1 MKLYLILHF
10 YQSSFW
16 VPLYY
21 TKQGVHQKL
30 KQDVSFP
37 KPIAT
42 INSGILVFLESDII
56 AYEANKKELLDADYK
71 YWHTYIKWT
80 FKK

>member
-1 MKLYLILHF
+1 MLLSINWQLA
-10 YQSSFW
+10 
-16 VPLYY
+16 
-21 TKQGVHQKL
+21 L
-30 KQDVSFP
+30 KQDRSFP
-37 KPIAT
+37 KPIAK

-71 YWHTYIKWT
+71 YWHTHIKWT

>member
-1 MKLYLILHF
+1 MKLLGVADLAKR
-10 YQSSFW
+10 W
-16 VPLYY
+16 NY

-37 KPIAT
+37 KPIAK
-42 INSGILVFLESDII
+42 INSWILVFLESDII
-56 AYEANKKELLDADYK
+56 NYEANKKELLDADYK
-71 YWHTYIKWT
+71 YWHTHIKWT

>member
-1 MKLYLILHF
+1 MKLLGVADLAKR
-10 YQSSFW
+10 W
-16 VPLYY
+16 NY

-37 KPIAT
+37 KPIAK

-56 AYEANKKELLDADYK
+56 NYEANKKELLDADYK
-71 YWHTYIKWT
+71 YWHAHIKWT

>member
-1 MKLYLILHF
+1 MKLLGVADLAKR
-10 YQSSFW
+10 W
-16 VPLYY
+16 NY

-56 AYEANKKELLDADYK
+56 NPDCG
-71 YWHTYIKWT
+71 
-80 FKK
+80 